1 MPMFRLQRFW
11 YDRKER
17 VGIKDD
23 GLGVK
28 WSMKEDIG
36 STARLDLTAS

>member
-1 MPMFRLQRFW
+1 MIG
-11 YDRKER
+11 KK

-28 WSMKEDIG
+28 WSMKEDIRN
-36 STARLDLTAS
+36 TARLDLAAS